1 MCEEF
6 EHEVET
12 ELEVLELEV
21 LELEVIDLG
30 RLVLRLEWAW
40 KKVVGM
46 N

>member
-1 MCEEF
+1 MCAEF

-12 ELEVLELEV
+12 ELEV

-40 KKVVGM
+40 KKVVGVT
-46 N
+46 